1 MKKFREMSKIQKVLI
16 IALGIAFLPIA
27 LILLSVRA
35 LVNNIKAKKTIKAI
49 ISGICV
55 FVTVLFSIGVY
66 GDIEPIEKPQTEIK
80 TETVSANETSKNSE
94 ETKAETKDK
103 EKEKET
109 QSKDKEVTKP
119 KKEVKVSKEDQ
130 MESIV
135 KGLLKDELLDFTF
148 NEDNGTVII
157 KAELSENF
165 TNNFIIKGGYIE
177 AEDIIEALNEKFD
190 DIKTYDFWFVMNLVD
205 KYGNE
210 SQDKVLSFDYDDNDI
225 DKINWDN
232 MYTDKF
238 MELAN
243 NEWIHPALR

>member
-16 IALGIAFLPIA
+16 IALGIAFLPIV

-35 LVNNIKAKKTIKAI
+35 LINNIKSKKTIKAI
-49 ISGICV
+49 ISGVCV

-66 GDIEPIEKPQTEIK
+66 GDIEPIEKPQAEIK
-80 TETVSANETSKNSE
+80 TETVSTKETSKNSE
-94 ETKAETKDK
+94 ETKTETKD
-103 EKEKET
+103 KEKET
-109 QSKDKEVTKP
+109 QSKDKEAPKP
-119 KKEVKVSKEDQ
+119 KEEVKVNKEDQ

-135 KGLLKDELLDFTF
+135 KGVLKDELLDFTF

-157 KAELSENF
+157 KAELSENL
-165 TNNFIIKGGYIE
+165 TNNFIIKGGYME
-177 AEDIIEALNEKFD
+177 AEDIIKALNERFG